1 MRGYGYKG
9 EHGPTL
15 VRTWTVTDDTV
26 RSLKDYPGDPVSPPP
41 FSVNDSPAPQ
51 VRDLV
56 TGTEAMTVAQVSSL
70 SGTDMKESVKI
81 LTEMM
86 ISGEIGSRFDGKA
99 HLYGK
104 TLRIQDF

>member
-1 MRGYGYKG
+1 
-9 EHGPTL
+9 
-15 VRTWTVTDDTV
+15 
-26 RSLKDYPGDPVSPPP
+26 
-41 FSVNDSPAPQ
+41 
-51 VRDLV
+51 
-56 TGTEAMTVAQVSSL
+56 MTAAQVSSL